1 MNVTAHLYFSYK
13 ISAAHVAV
21 HSHNNRTL
29 EQNII
34 TFAVRKEEYFNYTEM
49 SSVGKVS
56 K

>member
-13 ISAAHVAV
+13 ISARVAV
-21 HSHNNRTL
+21 HSYNNRTL

-34 TFAVRKEEYFNYTEM
+34 TFAVRKEEYFIYTEM